1 MEKQFYEYINIS
13 NVINKLKL
21 KKTNQIANNIYVIC
35 PYCQSEKENNG
46 YMKAN
51 MINNLFICNKCQKT
65 GTSVS
70 LYADMKYI
78 TTKEAY
84 KQLLKET
91 PILDTI
97 PYIYHNPL
105 KDEYYRDMV
114 YRKFLDLL
122 ILKENHY
129 NYLKSSNFTD
139 EFIKEYSFKSV
150 NTNNN
155 LKKDICRKL
164 IEEGYKLDGIPG
176 FYQDNDF
183 KWTYKSH
190 DGIFIPVILD
200 DKIQGLR
207 ILLDKEYNLGTKNIW
222 FSSSNEYNGTKA
234 NNWPLVLKDK
244 SINWYDMYNSKKTTS
259 IIIATE
265 IFLAYKLFHLTGKTI
280 IGVPNNIDKDIIL
293 YLVNRIKADKVV
305 VFADTYSLKCT
316 SNLFYKNIV
325 ESLKGQGIDVDF
337 KLAIGKDFLE
347 EEIDN
352 LTEENIKI
360 A

>member
-1 MEKQFYEYINIS
+1 MKNQFYEYINIS

-35 PYCQSEKENNG
+35 PYCQTETEKNG

-51 MINNLFICNKCQKT
+51 MISNLFICNKCQKT
-65 GTSVS
+65 GTSIS
-70 LYADMKYI
+70 LYADMKFI
-78 TTKEAY
+78 TTKNAY

-91 PILDTI
+91 PVLDNI
-97 PYIYHNPL
+97 PYLYHNPL

-129 NYLKSSNFTD
+129 NYLKSSNFSD

-150 NTNNN
+150 ETNNN
-155 LKKDICRKL
+155 FKKDICRKL

-176 FYQDNDF
+176 FYQDKDF
-183 KWTYKSH
+183 KWTFKSH
-190 DGIFIPVILD
+190 SGMFIPVILD
-200 DKIQGLR
+200 NKIQGLR

-234 NNWPLVLKDK
+234 SNWPLVLKDK
-244 SINWYDMYNSKKTTS
+244 TLDWYDMYNPKKHTS

-265 IFLAYKLFHLTGKTI
+265 MFLAYKLFNLTEKTI

-293 YLVNRIKADKVV
+293 NIVNKLKADKVIL
-305 VFADTYSLKCT
+305 FADSYSIKCT
-316 SNLFYKNIV
+316 SNLFYKNIID
-325 ESLKGQGIDVDF
+325 SFKGQGIRVDF
-337 KLAIGKDFLE
+337 KLAINEDTIEKEF
-347 EEIDN
+347 DN
-352 LTEENIKI
+352 YTEENIKI